1 MHMKTIGMIGGLSW
15 ESTANYYRDINRGV
29 KAKLGGLHSARIVL
43 NSVDFAEIEVLQHKG
58 QWQEAGDILAQ
69 SASSVEK
76 GGADF
81 LILCT
86 NTMHK
91 VSDQIQSAIDIPFLH
106 IADATAQVL
115 VKQDVKK
122 VGLLGTRFTME
133 DTFYKGR
140 LESDYQ
146 IKVETPDAPD
156 RDLIHRVIYEELCQ
170 GVVSD
175 TSRRAFLKVIDKF
188 ASQGV
193 QGVILGCT
201 EIAMLVSSRDTDVPL
216 YDTARIHTDAAVA
229 MALA

>member
-1 MHMKTIGMIGGLSW
+1 MKTIGMIGGLSW
-15 ESTANYYRDINRGV
+15 ESTANYYRDINQGV
-29 KAKLGGLHSARIVL
+29 KAMLGGLHSARIVL

-91 VSDQIQSAIDIPFLH
+91 VSDQIQSAIGIPFLH

-115 VKQDVKK
+115 VKQGVKK

-140 LESDYQ
+140 LASDYQ
-146 IKVETPDAPD
+146 IEVEIPDAAD
-156 RDLIHRVIYEELCQ
+156 RDLVHQVIYEELCQ
-170 GVVSD
+170 GVISD
-175 TSRRAFLKVIDKF
+175 TSRKAFLNVIDKL
-188 ASQGV
+188 ARQGV

-201 EIAMLVSSRDTDVPL
+201 EIAMLVSSGDTDVPL

>member
-1 MHMKTIGMIGGLSW
+1 MKTIGMIGGLSW
-15 ESTANYYRDINRGV
+15 ESTANYYRDINQGV

-81 LILCT
+81 LLLCT

-91 VSDQIQSAIDIPFLH
+91 VSDQIQSAIEIPFLH

-115 VKQDVKK
+115 VKQGVTK

-146 IKVETPDAPD
+146 VAVETPDAPD

-170 GVVSD
+170 GVISD
-175 TSRRAFLKVIDKF
+175 TSRQAFLKVIDKL
-188 ASQGV
+188 AGQGV

>member
-1 MHMKTIGMIGGLSW
+1 MKTIGMIGGLSW
-15 ESTANYYRDINRGV
+15 ESTANYYRDINQGV

-58 QWQEAGDILAQ
+58 QWQEAGDILAH

-81 LILCT
+81 LVLCT

-91 VSDQIQSAIDIPFLH
+91 VSDQIQSAIEIPFLH

-115 VKQDVKK
+115 VKQGVTK

-146 IKVETPDAPD
+146 IAVETPDAPD

-170 GVVSD
+170 GVISD
-175 TSRRAFLKVIDKF
+175 TSRQAFLKVIDKL
-188 ASQGV
+188 AGQGV